1 MRFFTTSLVLV
12 AVLSACTQGE
22 TPPDDFF
29 AGDSAGPG
37 GGFGSD
43 GVFYDAN
50 GNPIQTSSLDFFN
63 QAIGDRVLFAV
74 DQSTLS
80 PEAMGILDQQAAWLK
95 QYSSGTITIEGHA
108 DEQGT
113 REYNIA
119 LSARRA
125 AAVRN
130 YLVSQG
136 IPDARLST
144 VPFGKERPEATCSD
158 ESCFA
163 KNRRAVTVA
172 AGGAGV

>member
-37 GGFGSD
+37 GFGAD
-43 GVFYDAN
+43 GVYYDAN

-63 QAIGDRVLFAV
+63 QAIGDRVFFAV
-74 DQSTLS
+74 DQSTLT
-80 PEAMGILDQQAAWLK
+80 PEAMAILDKQAAWLK
-95 QYSSGTITIEGHA
+95 QYSTGTITIEGHA

-113 REYNIA
+113 RDYNIA

-125 AAVRN
+125 ASVRN

-144 VPFGKERPEATCSD
+144 IPFGKERPVATCS
-158 ESCFA
+158 EERCFA
-163 KNRRAVTVA
+163 QNRRAVTVA

>member
-1 MRFFTTSLVLV
+1 MKFFTTGLVMV
-12 AVLSACTQGE
+12 ALLGACTQGE
-22 TPPDDFF
+22 DPSDLYN
-29 AGDSAGPG
+29 ANNGGLGG
-37 GGFGSD
+37 GGFGED
-43 GVFYDAN
+43 GVFLDAN
-50 GNPIQTSSLDFFN
+50 GNPIATSSLDYFE
-63 QAIGDRVLFAV
+63 QAIGDRVFFPV
-74 DQSTLS
+74 DQSTLT
-80 PEAMGILDQQAAWLK
+80 PEATTVLSKQAEWLR
-95 QYSSGTITIEGHA
+95 QYSNGTITIEGHA

-136 IPDARLST
+136 IPDGRLST
-144 VPFGKERPEATCSD
+144 VPYGKERPAETCSQ
-158 ESCFA
+158 EICFQ